1 MVGLAAPGNYPSTR
15 SEPRPWPTF
24 GRLVV
29 APGERALGGSPPGTS
44 IERGALDIPCTFLV
58 YDKAL
63 PHGGGVMRF
72 GIFVAYGALAAAT
85 VLGEVD
91 KARDDTPGT
100 HPLVANRAGMAL
112 GISSNTT
119 VDMVIQP
126 RLPGVDH
133 KLLEDGSRTSAM
145 TGTLLPGTIVIP
157 SSWRVL

>member
-1 MVGLAAPGNYPSTR
+1 
-15 SEPRPWPTF
+15 
-24 GRLVV
+24 
-29 APGERALGGSPPGTS
+29 
-44 IERGALDIPCTFLV
+44 
-58 YDKAL
+58 
-63 PHGGGVMRF
+63 MRF